1 MYSAVSL
8 LLFAAASH
16 PPPEFHTPTP
26 LPGGDILVVGFM
38 HGWER
43 DFNPI
48 RAVSKVAISLRDRKL
63 PRVHVETA
71 ANRNRR
77 LVRELIV
84 KSLDRDRSGAV
95 DPGEAAAA
103 RIVIYGF
110 SKGGSATVQL
120 ARELQG
126 LGIPVLLTV
135 QVDSWGRHD
144 SVIPANVRRAIN
156 FFQSSWPVRGV
167 QRIRAEDPEKTEI
180 LGNHKLSYRKA
191 KIELPPDRYDHWQ
204 RHWYR
209 PHATIDAD
217 AALWARIE
225 KLILETVQPLCCLA
239 KAD

>member
-8 LLFAAASH
+8 LLFAAASY

-43 DFNPI
+43 DFNPV
-48 RAVSKVAISLRDRKL
+48 RAVSKVAVNLRNRAL
-63 PRVHVETA
+63 PKVHVETA
-71 ANRNRR
+71 ANRNRK
-77 LVRELIV
+77 LVRELIL
-84 KSLDRDRSGAV
+84 KSLDSDGSGAV
-95 DPGEAAAA
+95 NPEEAGRA

-120 ARELQG
+120 ARELQA

-135 QVDSWGRHD
+135 QVDSWGRKD
-144 SVIPANVRRAIN
+144 SVIPSNVQRAVN

-167 QRIRAEDPEKTEI
+167 QRIRAENPRKTEI
-180 LGNHKLSYRKA
+180 LGNHKLSYRNSS
-191 KIELPPDRYDHWQ
+191 IELPPDRYDHWQ

-217 AALWARIE
+217 AALWTRIE
-225 KLILETVQPLCCLA
+225 NLILDTVRPLCCLA
-239 KAD
+239 KAE